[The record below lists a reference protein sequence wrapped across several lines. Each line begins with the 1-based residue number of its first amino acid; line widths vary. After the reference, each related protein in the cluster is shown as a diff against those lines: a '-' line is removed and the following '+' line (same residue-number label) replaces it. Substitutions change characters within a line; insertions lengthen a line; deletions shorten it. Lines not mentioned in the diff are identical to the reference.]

1 MKIRLLPDSVAN
13 QIAAGEVVGNASSV
27 VKEMAE
33 NAVDAGASLVTIN
46 FRADGRELVQ
56 VTDNGEGMTPA
67 DARLAF
73 DKHAT
78 SKITSIED
86 IYRLQ
91 TFGFRGEA
99 LASIAAV
106 AEVELTTRTE
116 NEEVGCR
123 IVMRGGQFVSQEQV
137 VAPKGTTFKVRNLFY
152 NVPAR
157 RKFIE
162 DSDHEA
168 AKIKAEFTRVALCH
182 PEVAFMLYKD
192 DAPLYNLPVA
202 PLKGRIVG
210 LMGKSMAAQLLE
222 VGTNTSIVNIK
233 GFVGRPESAK
243 KRNKEQYFF
252 VNGRYFKSPYLH
264 KAVLA
269 AYEKLIPA
277 GVFPSYFLYLT
288 VDTDKVDVNVH
299 PQKTEVKFSENS
311 EIWQIVNAAVR
322 ESLAKT
328 GAVPMMDFD
337 DEGEVQIPVFG
348 PDSNREL
355 HEPASTINPFYN
367 PFTAKLRQANNAG
380 GGSGSVGGRS
390 GGLSSGFGAGIDDF
404 MSPYPSSPESE
415 VEREFDSS
423 IMEFIEGGEAVSEE
437 SQQELALDQSADYF
451 RGAVPLAGGYVATSL
466 GGRLAIV
473 DLARAR
479 EVLMFK
485 RYISMLKDDVSVGQA
500 LLFPER
506 MVLSADDVELMNG
519 QSDKFGAFGF
529 DFQVVDQN
537 TVEFSSLPA
546 DIDRGAIEE
555 LVYDM
560 LDSLRDGIGLSDR
573 VRKERLASI
582 LSKSSGVKRLS
593 EGEVE
598 AVLDSLEGCKDC
610 SLTYDGRP
618 VVRLIEPNEI
628 KTMF

>member
-86 IYRLQ
+86 IYRLS

-106 AEVELTTRTE
+106 AEVEVTTRTE
-116 NEEVGCR
+116 NEELGCR
-123 IVMRGGQFVSQEQV
+123 IVMRGGEFVSQEQV
-137 VAPKGTTFKVRNLFY
+137 VAPLGTTFKVRNLFF

-162 DSDHEA
+162 DSEKEA

-202 PLKGRIVG
+202 PLKGRIAG
-210 LMGKSMAAQLLE
+210 LMGKSIASQLLE
-222 VGTNTSIVNIK
+222 VGTSTTIVK
-233 GFVGRPESAK
+233 VEGFVGRPEAAK
-243 KRNKEQYFF
+243 KRNKEQFLF
-252 VNGRYFKSPYLH
+252 VNGRFFKSPYLH
-264 KAVLA
+264 KAVMA

-299 PQKTEVKFSENS
+299 PQKTEVKFSEDS
-311 EIWQIVNAAVR
+311 EIWQIINAAVR

-328 GAVPMMDFD
+328 GAVPMMDFE
-337 DEGEVQIPVFG
+337 DEGEIQIPVF
-348 PDSNREL
+348 DQSAERRQMY
-355 HEPASTINPFYN
+355 EPASTFNPYYN
-367 PFTAKLRQANNAG
+367 PFTAKPRQGGAAG
-380 GGSGSVGGRS
+380 SEA
-390 GGLSSGFGAGIDDF
+390 SGFDAALESF
-404 MSPYPSSPESE
+404 MAPYPTSQESE
-415 VEREFDSS
+415 LEREFDSS
-423 IMEFIEGGEAVSEE
+423 IMEFIEGGEAVEE
-437 SQQELALDQSADYF
+437 AAEQELGLNHSADYF
-451 RGAVPLAGGYVATSL
+451 KGAVTLAGGYVATSL

-479 EVLMFK
+479 EVLLFR
-485 RYISMLKDDVSVGQA
+485 RYMAMIGSGASVGQA
-500 LLFPER
+500 LLFAER
-506 MVLSADDVELMNG
+506 MVLSADDVELMSL
-519 QSDKFGAFGF
+519 QRDKFVAFGF
-529 DFQVVDQN
+529 DFAVVDSN
-537 TVEFSSLPA
+537 TVEFTSLPA
-546 DIDRGAIEE
+546 DVERSAIEDV
-555 LVYDM
+555 VYDM
-560 LDSLRDGIGLSDR
+560 LDSLRDGIGVSER
-573 VRKERLASI
+573 QRKERLAAI
-582 LSKSSGVKRLS
+582 LSRNRGVKALS

-598 AVLDSLEGCKDC
+598 AVLDSLEGCREC

-618 VVRLIEPNEI
+618 VVRLVEPADI
-628 KTMF
+628 KALFLN

>member
-86 IYRLQ
+86 IYRLS

-116 NEEVGCR
+116 NEELGCR
-123 IVMRGGQFVSQEQV
+123 IVMRGGEFVSQEQV
-137 VAPKGTTFKVRNLFY
+137 VAPKGTTFKVRNLFF

-162 DSDHEA
+162 DSEREA
-168 AKIKAEFTRVALCH
+168 AKIKTEFTRVALCH

-202 PLKGRIVG
+202 PLKGRIAG
-210 LMGKSMAAQLLE
+210 LMGKSIAAQLLE
-222 VGTNTSIVNIK
+222 VGTTTSIVK
-233 GFVGRPESAK
+233 VEGFVGRPESAK
-243 KRNKEQYFF
+243 KRNKEQYLF
-252 VNGRYFKSPYLH
+252 VNGRFFKSPYLH

-269 AYEKLIPA
+269 AYDKLIPA

-299 PQKTEVKFSENS
+299 PQKTEVKFSEDS

-328 GAVPMMDFD
+328 GAVPMMDFE
-337 DEGEVQIPVFG
+337 DEGEVEIPVYG
-348 PDSNREL
+348 SANGRQL
-355 HEPASTINPFYN
+355 REPASTINPYYN
-367 PFTAKLRQANNAG
+367 PFTAKPRQSSEGDG
-380 GGSGSVGGRS
+380 GGSVGSRS
-390 GGLSSGFGAGIDDF
+390 GGLSGGFGAGLDDF
-404 MSPYPSSPESE
+404 MSPYPSSAESE
-415 VEREFDSS
+415 LEREFDSS

-437 SQQELALDQSADYF
+437 SQQELALDQTADYF
-451 RGAVPLAGGYVATSL
+451 RGAVPLVGGYVATSL

-479 EVLMFK
+479 EVLMFR
-485 RYISMLKDDVSVGQA
+485 RYISMLKGDVSVGQA

-506 MVLSADDVELMNG
+506 MVLSADDVELMRA
-519 QSDKFGAFGF
+519 QSDKFAAFGF
-529 DFQVVDQN
+529 EFAVVDQN
-537 TVEFSSLPA
+537 TVEFCSLPA
-546 DIDRGAIEE
+546 DIDRGAVED

-560 LDSLRDGIGLSDR
+560 LDSLRDGLGLSDK
-573 VRKERLASI
+573 VRKERLAAI
-582 LSKSSGVKRLS
+582 LSKSCGVKRLS

>member
-86 IYRLQ
+86 IYRLS

-116 NEEVGCR
+116 NEELGCR
-123 IVMRGGQFVSQEQV
+123 IVMRGGEFVSQEQV
-137 VAPKGTTFKVRNLFY
+137 VAPKGTTFKVRNLFF

-162 DSDHEA
+162 DSEREA
-168 AKIKAEFTRVALCH
+168 AKIKTEFTRVALCP

-202 PLKGRIVG
+202 PLKGRIAG
-210 LMGKSMAAQLLE
+210 LMGKSIAAQLLE
-222 VGTNTSIVNIK
+222 VGTTTSIVK
-233 GFVGRPESAK
+233 VEGFVGRPESAK
-243 KRNKEQYFF
+243 KRNKEQYLF
-252 VNGRYFKSPYLH
+252 VNGRFFKSPYLH

-269 AYEKLIPA
+269 AYDKLIPA

-299 PQKTEVKFSENS
+299 PQKTEVKFSEDS

-328 GAVPMMDFD
+328 GAVPMMDFE
-337 DEGEVQIPVFG
+337 DEGEVEIPVYG
-348 PDSNREL
+348 SANGRQL
-355 HEPASTINPFYN
+355 REPASTINPYYN
-367 PFTAKLRQANNAG
+367 PFTAKPRQSSEGDG
-380 GGSGSVGGRS
+380 GGSVGSRS
-390 GGLSSGFGAGIDDF
+390 GALSGGFGAGIDDF
-404 MSPYPSSPESE
+404 MSPYPSSAESE
-415 VEREFDSS
+415 LEREFDSS

-437 SQQELALDQSADYF
+437 SQQELALDQTADYF
-451 RGAVPLAGGYVATSL
+451 RGAVPLVGGYVATSL

-479 EVLMFK
+479 EVLMFR
-485 RYISMLKDDVSVGQA
+485 RYISMLKGDVSVGQA

-506 MVLSADDVELMNG
+506 MVLSADDVELMRA
-519 QSDKFGAFGF
+519 QSDKFAAFGF
-529 DFQVVDQN
+529 EFAVVDQN
-537 TVEFSSLPA
+537 TIEFSSLPA
-546 DIDRGAIEE
+546 DIDRGAVED

-560 LDSLRDGIGLSDR
+560 LDSLRDGLGVSDR
-573 VRKERLASI
+573 VRKERLAAI
-582 LSKSSGVKRLS
+582 LSKSCGVKRLS

>member
-116 NEEVGCR
+116 NEELGCR
-123 IVMRGGQFVSQEQV
+123 IVMRGGEFVSQEQV
-137 VAPKGTTFKVRNLFY
+137 VAPKGTTFKVRNLFF

-162 DSDHEA
+162 DSEREA
-168 AKIKAEFTRVALCH
+168 AKIKTEFTRVALCH

-202 PLKGRIVG
+202 PLKGRIAG
-210 LMGKSMAAQLLE
+210 LMGKSIAAQLLE
-222 VGTNTSIVNIK
+222 VGTTTSIVK
-233 GFVGRPESAK
+233 VEGFVGRPESAK
-243 KRNKEQYFF
+243 KRNKEQYLF
-252 VNGRYFKSPYLH
+252 VNGRFFKSPYLH

-269 AYEKLIPA
+269 AYDKLIPA

-299 PQKTEVKFSENS
+299 PQKTEVKFSEDS

-328 GAVPMMDFD
+328 GAVPMMDFE
-337 DEGEVQIPVFG
+337 DEGEVEIPVYG
-348 PDSNREL
+348 SANGRQL
-355 HEPASTINPFYN
+355 REPASTINPYYN
-367 PFTAKLRQANNAG
+367 PFTAKPRQSSEGDG
-380 GGSGSVGGRS
+380 GGSVGSRS
-390 GGLSSGFGAGIDDF
+390 GALSGGFGAGLDDF
-404 MSPYPSSPESE
+404 MSPYPSSAESE
-415 VEREFDSS
+415 LEREFDSS

-437 SQQELALDQSADYF
+437 SQQELALDQTADYF
-451 RGAVPLAGGYVATSL
+451 RGAVPLVGGYVATSL

-479 EVLMFK
+479 EVLMFR
-485 RYISMLKDDVSVGQA
+485 RYISMLKGDVSVGQA

-506 MVLSADDVELMNG
+506 MVLSADDVELMRA
-519 QSDKFGAFGF
+519 QSDKFAAFGF
-529 DFQVVDQN
+529 EFAVVDQN

-546 DIDRGAIEE
+546 DIDRGAVED

-560 LDSLRDGIGLSDR
+560 LDSLRDGLGLSDR
-573 VRKERLASI
+573 VRKERLAAI
-582 LSKSSGVKRLS
+582 LSKSCGVKRLS

>member
-86 IYRLQ
+86 IYRLS

-106 AEVELTTRTE
+106 AEVEVTTRTE
-116 NEEVGCR
+116 NEELGCR
-123 IVMRGGQFVSQEQV
+123 IVMRGGEFVSQEQV
-137 VAPKGTTFKVRNLFY
+137 VAPLGTTFKVRNLFF

-162 DSDHEA
+162 DSEKEA

-202 PLKGRIVG
+202 PLKGRIAG
-210 LMGKSMAAQLLE
+210 LMGKSIAAQLLE
-222 VGTNTSIVNIK
+222 VGTSTTIVK
-233 GFVGRPESAK
+233 VEGFVGRPEAAK
-243 KRNKEQYFF
+243 KRNKEQFLF
-252 VNGRYFKSPYLH
+252 VNGRFFKSPYLH
-264 KAVLA
+264 KAVMA

-299 PQKTEVKFSENS
+299 PQKTEVKFSEDS
-311 EIWQIVNAAVR
+311 EIWQIINAAVR

-328 GAVPMMDFD
+328 GAVPMMDFE
-337 DEGEVQIPVFG
+337 DEGEIQIPVF
-348 PDSNREL
+348 DQSAERRQM
-355 HEPASTINPFYN
+355 HEPASTFNPYYN
-367 PFTAKLRQANNAG
+367 PFTAKPRQGVA
-380 GGSGSVGGRS
+380 SGSEA
-390 GGLSSGFGAGIDDF
+390 SGFDAALESF
-404 MSPYPSSPESE
+404 MAPYPTSQESE
-415 VEREFDSS
+415 LEREFDSS
-423 IMEFIEGGEAVSEE
+423 IMEFIEGGEAVEE
-437 SQQELALDQSADYF
+437 AAEQELGLNHSADYF
-451 RGAVPLAGGYVATSL
+451 KGAVTLAGGYVATSL

-479 EVLMFK
+479 EVLLFR
-485 RYISMLKDDVSVGQA
+485 RYMAMIGSGASVGQA
-500 LLFPER
+500 LLFAER
-506 MVLSADDVELMNG
+506 MVLSADDVELMSL
-519 QSDKFGAFGF
+519 QRDKFVAFGF
-529 DFQVVDQN
+529 DFAVVDSN
-537 TVEFSSLPA
+537 TVEFTSLPA
-546 DIDRGAIEE
+546 DVERSAIEDV
-555 LVYDM
+555 VYDM
-560 LDSLRDGIGLSDR
+560 LDSLRDGIGVSER
-573 VRKERLASI
+573 QRKERLAAI
-582 LSKSSGVKRLS
+582 LSRNRGVKALS

-598 AVLDSLEGCKDC
+598 AVLDSLEGCREC

-618 VVRLIEPNEI
+618 VVRLVEPADI
-628 KTMF
+628 KALFLN

>member
-116 NEEVGCR
+116 NEELGCR
-123 IVMRGGQFVSQEQV
+123 IVMRGGEFVSQEQV
-137 VAPKGTTFKVRNLFY
+137 VAPKGTTFKVRNLFF

-162 DSDHEA
+162 DSEREA
-168 AKIKAEFTRVALCH
+168 AKIKTEFTRVALCH

-202 PLKGRIVG
+202 PLKGRIAG
-210 LMGKSMAAQLLE
+210 LMGKSIAAQLLE
-222 VGTNTSIVNIK
+222 VGTTTSIVK
-233 GFVGRPESAK
+233 VEGFVGRPESAK
-243 KRNKEQYFF
+243 KRNKEQYLF
-252 VNGRYFKSPYLH
+252 VNGRFFKSPYLH

-269 AYEKLIPA
+269 AYDKLIPA

-299 PQKTEVKFSENS
+299 PQKTEVKFSEDS

-328 GAVPMMDFD
+328 GAVPMMDFE
-337 DEGEVQIPVFG
+337 DEGEVEIPVYG
-348 PDSNREL
+348 SANGRQL
-355 HEPASTINPFYN
+355 REPASTINPYYN
-367 PFTAKLRQANNAG
+367 PFTAKPRQSSEGEG
-380 GGSGSVGGRS
+380 GGSVGSRS
-390 GGLSSGFGAGIDDF
+390 GALSGGFGAGLDDF
-404 MSPYPSSPESE
+404 MSPYPSSAESE
-415 VEREFDSS
+415 LEREFDSS

-437 SQQELALDQSADYF
+437 SQQELALDQTADYF
-451 RGAVPLAGGYVATSL
+451 RGAVPLVGGYVATSL

-479 EVLMFK
+479 EVLMFR
-485 RYISMLKDDVSVGQA
+485 RYISMLKGDVSVGQA

-506 MVLSADDVELMNG
+506 MVLSADDVELMRA
-519 QSDKFGAFGF
+519 QSDKFAAFGF
-529 DFQVVDQN
+529 DFAVVDQN

-560 LDSLRDGIGLSDR
+560 LDSLRDGLGLSDK
-573 VRKERLASI
+573 VRKERLAAI
-582 LSKSSGVKRLS
+582 LSKSCGVKRLS

>member
-86 IYRLQ
+86 IYRLS

-116 NEEVGCR
+116 NEELGCR
-123 IVMRGGQFVSQEQV
+123 IVMRGGEFVSQEQV
-137 VAPKGTTFKVRNLFY
+137 VAPKGTTFKVRNLFF

-162 DSDHEA
+162 DSEREA
-168 AKIKAEFTRVALCH
+168 AKIKTEFTRVALCH

-202 PLKGRIVG
+202 PLKGRIAG
-210 LMGKSMAAQLLE
+210 LMGKSIAAQLLE
-222 VGTNTSIVNIK
+222 VGTTTSIVK
-233 GFVGRPESAK
+233 VEGFVGRPESAK
-243 KRNKEQYFF
+243 KRNKEQYLF
-252 VNGRYFKSPYLH
+252 VNGRFFKSPYLH

-269 AYEKLIPA
+269 AYDKLIPA

-299 PQKTEVKFSENS
+299 PQKTEVKFSEDS

-328 GAVPMMDFD
+328 GAVPMMDFE
-337 DEGEVQIPVFG
+337 DEGEVEIPVYG
-348 PDSNREL
+348 SANGRQL
-355 HEPASTINPFYN
+355 REPASTINPYYN
-367 PFTAKLRQANNAG
+367 PFTAKPRQSSEGDG
-380 GGSGSVGGRS
+380 GGSVGSRS
-390 GGLSSGFGAGIDDF
+390 GALSGGFGAGIDDF
-404 MSPYPSSPESE
+404 MSPYPSSAESE
-415 VEREFDSS
+415 LEREFDSS

-437 SQQELALDQSADYF
+437 SQQELALDQTADYF
-451 RGAVPLAGGYVATSL
+451 RGAVPLVGGYVATSL

-479 EVLMFK
+479 EVLMFR
-485 RYISMLKDDVSVGQA
+485 RYISMLKGDVSVGQA

-506 MVLSADDVELMNG
+506 MVLSADDVELMRA
-519 QSDKFGAFGF
+519 QSDKFAAFGF
-529 DFQVVDQN
+529 EFAVVDQN
-537 TVEFSSLPA
+537 TIEFSSLPA
-546 DIDRGAIEE
+546 DIDRGAVED

-560 LDSLRDGIGLSDR
+560 LDSLRDGLGVSDR
-573 VRKERLASI
+573 VRKERLAAI
-582 LSKSSGVKRLS
+582 LSKSCGVKRLS

>member
-78 SKITSIED
+78 SKITSI
-86 IYRLQ
+86 YRLS

-116 NEEVGCR
+116 NEELGCR
-123 IVMRGGQFVSQEQV
+123 IVMRGGEFVSQEQV
-137 VAPKGTTFKVRNLFY
+137 VAPKGTTFKVRNLFF

-162 DSDHEA
+162 DSEREA
-168 AKIKAEFTRVALCH
+168 AKIKTEFTRVALCH

-202 PLKGRIVG
+202 PLKGRIAG
-210 LMGKSMAAQLLE
+210 LMGKSIAAQLLE
-222 VGTNTSIVNIK
+222 VGTTTSIVK
-233 GFVGRPESAK
+233 VEGFVGRPESAK
-243 KRNKEQYFF
+243 KRNKEQYLF
-252 VNGRYFKSPYLH
+252 VNGRFFKSPYLH

-269 AYEKLIPA
+269 AYDKLIPA

-299 PQKTEVKFSENS
+299 PQKTEVKFSEDS

-328 GAVPMMDFD
+328 GAVPMMDFE
-337 DEGEVQIPVFG
+337 DEGEVEIPVYG
-348 PDSNREL
+348 SANGRQL
-355 HEPASTINPFYN
+355 REPASTINPYYN
-367 PFTAKLRQANNAG
+367 PFTAKPRQSSEGDG
-380 GGSGSVGGRS
+380 GGSVGSRS
-390 GGLSSGFGAGIDDF
+390 GALSGGFGVGIDDF
-404 MSPYPSSPESE
+404 MSPYPSSAESE
-415 VEREFDSS
+415 LEREFDSS

-437 SQQELALDQSADYF
+437 SQQELALDQTADYF
-451 RGAVPLAGGYVATSL
+451 RGAVPLVGGYVATSL

-479 EVLMFK
+479 EVLMFR
-485 RYISMLKDDVSVGQA
+485 RYISMLKGDVSVGQA

-506 MVLSADDVELMNG
+506 MVLSADDVELMRA
-519 QSDKFGAFGF
+519 QSDKFAAFGF
-529 DFQVVDQN
+529 EFAVVDQN

-546 DIDRGAIEE
+546 DIDRGAVED

-560 LDSLRDGIGLSDR
+560 LDSLRDGLGLSDK
-573 VRKERLASI
+573 VRKERLAAI
-582 LSKSSGVKRLS
+582 LSKSCGVKRLS

>member
-86 IYRLQ
+86 IYRLS

-116 NEEVGCR
+116 NEELGCR
-123 IVMRGGQFVSQEQV
+123 IVMRGGEFVSQEQV
-137 VAPKGTTFKVRNLFY
+137 VAPKGTTFKVRNLFF

-162 DSDHEA
+162 DSEREA
-168 AKIKAEFTRVALCH
+168 AKIKTEFTRVALCH

-202 PLKGRIVG
+202 PLKGRIAG
-210 LMGKSMAAQLLE
+210 LMGKSIAAQLLE
-222 VGTNTSIVNIK
+222 VGTTTSIVK
-233 GFVGRPESAK
+233 VEGFVGRPESAK
-243 KRNKEQYFF
+243 KRNKEQYLF
-252 VNGRYFKSPYLH
+252 VNGRFFKSPYLH

-269 AYEKLIPA
+269 AYDKLIPA

-299 PQKTEVKFSENS
+299 PQKTEVKFSEDS

-328 GAVPMMDFD
+328 GAVPMMDFE
-337 DEGEVQIPVFG
+337 DEGEVEIPVYG
-348 PDSNREL
+348 SANGRQL
-355 HEPASTINPFYN
+355 REPASTINPYYN
-367 PFTAKLRQANNAG
+367 PFTAKPRQSSEG
-380 GGSGSVGGRS
+380 EGSGGSVGSRS
-390 GGLSSGFGAGIDDF
+390 GGLSGGFGAGIDDF
-404 MSPYPSSPESE
+404 MSPYPSSAESE
-415 VEREFDSS
+415 LEREFDSS

-437 SQQELALDQSADYF
+437 SQQELALDQTADYF
-451 RGAVPLAGGYVATSL
+451 RGAVPLVGGYVATSL

-479 EVLMFK
+479 EVLMFR

-506 MVLSADDVELMNG
+506 MVLSADDVELMRA
-519 QSDKFGAFGF
+519 QSDKFAAFGF
-529 DFQVVDQN
+529 DFAVVDQN

-546 DIDRGAIEE
+546 DIDRGAVEE

-560 LDSLRDGIGLSDR
+560 LDSLRDGLGVSDK
-573 VRKERLASI
+573 VRKERLAAI
-582 LSKSSGVKRLS
+582 LSKSCGVKRLS

>member
-116 NEEVGCR
+116 NEELGCR
-123 IVMRGGQFVSQEQV
+123 IVMRGGEFVSQEQV
-137 VAPKGTTFKVRNLFY
+137 VAPKGTTFKVRNLFF

-162 DSDHEA
+162 DSEREA
-168 AKIKAEFTRVALCH
+168 AKIKTEFTRVALCH

-202 PLKGRIVG
+202 PLKGRIAG
-210 LMGKSMAAQLLE
+210 LMGKSIAAQLLE
-222 VGTNTSIVNIK
+222 VGTTTSIVK
-233 GFVGRPESAK
+233 VEGFVGRPESAK
-243 KRNKEQYFF
+243 KRNKEQYLF
-252 VNGRYFKSPYLH
+252 VNGRFFKSPYLH

-269 AYEKLIPA
+269 AYDKLIPA

-299 PQKTEVKFSENS
+299 PQKTEVKFSEDS

-328 GAVPMMDFD
+328 GAVPMMDFE
-337 DEGEVQIPVFG
+337 DEGEVEIPVYG
-348 PDSNREL
+348 SANGRQL
-355 HEPASTINPFYN
+355 REPASTINPYYN
-367 PFTAKLRQANNAG
+367 PFTAKPRQSSEG
-380 GGSGSVGGRS
+380 EGSGGSRS
-390 GGLSSGFGAGIDDF
+390 GGLSGGFGAGIDDF
-404 MSPYPSSPESE
+404 MSPYPSSAESE
-415 VEREFDSS
+415 LEREFDSS

-437 SQQELALDQSADYF
+437 SQQELALDQTADYF
-451 RGAVPLAGGYVATSL
+451 RGAVPLVGGYVATSL

-479 EVLMFK
+479 EVLMFR
-485 RYISMLKDDVSVGQA
+485 RYISMFKGDVSVGQA

-506 MVLSADDVELMNG
+506 MVLSADDVELMRS
-519 QSDKFGAFGF
+519 QSDKFAAFGF
-529 DFQVVDQN
+529 DFAVVDQN

-560 LDSLRDGIGLSDR
+560 LDSLRDGLGVSDR
-573 VRKERLASI
+573 VRKERLAAI
-582 LSKSSGVKRLS
+582 LSKSCGVKRLS

>member
-86 IYRLQ
+86 IYRLS

-106 AEVELTTRTE
+106 AEVEVTTRTE
-116 NEEVGCR
+116 NEELGCR
-123 IVMRGGQFVSQEQV
+123 IVMRGGEFVSQEQV
-137 VAPKGTTFKVRNLFY
+137 VAPLGTTFKVRNLFF

-162 DSDHEA
+162 DSEKEA

-202 PLKGRIVG
+202 PLKGRIAG
-210 LMGKSMAAQLLE
+210 LMGKSIAAQLLE
-222 VGTNTSIVNIK
+222 VGTSTTIVK
-233 GFVGRPESAK
+233 VEGFVGRPEAAK
-243 KRNKEQYFF
+243 KRNKEQFLF
-252 VNGRYFKSPYLH
+252 VNGRFFKSPYLH
-264 KAVLA
+264 KAVMA

-299 PQKTEVKFSENS
+299 PQKTEVKFSEDS
-311 EIWQIVNAAVR
+311 EIWQIINAAVR

-328 GAVPMMDFD
+328 GAVPMMDFE
-337 DEGEVQIPVFG
+337 DEGEIQIPVF
-348 PDSNREL
+348 DQSAERRQM
-355 HEPASTINPFYN
+355 HEPASTFNPYYN
-367 PFTAKLRQANNAG
+367 PFTAKPRQGGAAG
-380 GGSGSVGGRS
+380 SEA
-390 GGLSSGFGAGIDDF
+390 SGFESALESF
-404 MSPYPSSPESE
+404 MAPYPTSQESE
-415 VEREFDSS
+415 LEREFDSS
-423 IMEFIEGGEAVSEE
+423 IMEFIEGGEAVEE
-437 SQQELALDQSADYF
+437 AADQELGLNHSADYF
-451 RGAVPLAGGYVATSL
+451 KGAVTLAGGYVATSL

-479 EVLMFK
+479 EVLLFR
-485 RYISMLKDDVSVGQA
+485 RYMAMIGSGASVGQA
-500 LLFPER
+500 LLFAER
-506 MVLSADDVELMNG
+506 MVLSADDVELMSL
-519 QSDKFGAFGF
+519 QRDKFVAFGF
-529 DFQVVDQN
+529 DFAVVDSN
-537 TVEFSSLPA
+537 TVEFTSLPA
-546 DIDRGAIEE
+546 DVERSAIEDV
-555 LVYDM
+555 VYDM
-560 LDSLRDGIGLSDR
+560 LDSLRDGIGVSER
-573 VRKERLASI
+573 QRKERLAAI
-582 LSKSSGVKRLS
+582 LSRNRGVKALS

-598 AVLDSLEGCKDC
+598 AVLDSLEGCREC

-618 VVRLIEPNEI
+618 VVRLVEPADI
-628 KTMF
+628 KALFLN

>member
-86 IYRLQ
+86 IYRLS

-106 AEVELTTRTE
+106 AEVEVTTRTE
-116 NEEVGCR
+116 NEELGCR
-123 IVMRGGQFVSQEQV
+123 IVMRGGEFVSQEQV
-137 VAPKGTTFKVRNLFY
+137 VAPLGTTFKVRNLFF

-162 DSDHEA
+162 DSEKEA

-202 PLKGRIVG
+202 PLKGRIAG
-210 LMGKSMAAQLLE
+210 LMGKSIAAQLLE
-222 VGTNTSIVNIK
+222 VGTSTTIVK
-233 GFVGRPESAK
+233 VEGFVGRPEAAK
-243 KRNKEQYFF
+243 KRNKEQFLF
-252 VNGRYFKSPYLH
+252 VNGRFFKSPYLH
-264 KAVLA
+264 KAVMA

-299 PQKTEVKFSENS
+299 PQKTEVKFSEDS
-311 EIWQIVNAAVR
+311 EIWQIINAAVR

-328 GAVPMMDFD
+328 GAVPMMDFE
-337 DEGEVQIPVFG
+337 DEGEIQIPVF
-348 PDSNREL
+348 DQSAERRQM
-355 HEPASTINPFYN
+355 HEPASTFNPYYN
-367 PFTAKLRQANNAG
+367 PFTAKPRQGGAAG
-380 GGSGSVGGRS
+380 SEA
-390 GGLSSGFGAGIDDF
+390 SGFDAALESF
-404 MSPYPSSPESE
+404 MAPYPTSQESE
-415 VEREFDSS
+415 LEREFDSS
-423 IMEFIEGGEAVSEE
+423 IMEFIEGGEAVEE
-437 SQQELALDQSADYF
+437 AAEQELGLNHSADYF
-451 RGAVPLAGGYVATSL
+451 KGAVTLAGGYVATSL

-479 EVLMFK
+479 EVLLFR
-485 RYISMLKDDVSVGQA
+485 RYMAMIGSGASVGQA
-500 LLFPER
+500 LLFAER
-506 MVLSADDVELMNG
+506 MVLSADDVELMSL
-519 QSDKFGAFGF
+519 QRDKFVAFGF
-529 DFQVVDQN
+529 DFAVVDSN
-537 TVEFSSLPA
+537 TVEFTSLPA
-546 DIDRGAIEE
+546 DVERSAIEDV
-555 LVYDM
+555 VYDM
-560 LDSLRDGIGLSDR
+560 LDSLRDGIGVSER
-573 VRKERLASI
+573 QRKERLAAI
-582 LSKSSGVKRLS
+582 LSRNRGVKALS

-598 AVLDSLEGCKDC
+598 AVLDSLEGCREC

-618 VVRLIEPNEI
+618 VVRLVEPADI
-628 KTMF
+628 KALFLN

>member
-27 VKEMAE
+27 VKEMVE
-33 NAVDAGASLVTIN
+33 NAVDAGASLVTVN

-78 SKITSIED
+78 SKICSIDD
-86 IYRLQ
+86 IYKLH

-106 AEVELTTRTE
+106 AEVEVTTRTE
-116 NEEVGCR
+116 NDELGCR
-123 IVMRGGQFVSQEQV
+123 IVMRGGEFVSQEQV
-137 VAPKGTTFKVRNLFY
+137 VAPLGTTFKVRNLFY

-162 DSDHEA
+162 DSEKEA

-182 PEVAFMLYKD
+182 PEVAFMLYKE

-202 PLKGRIVG
+202 PLKMRIAA
-210 LMGKSMAAQLLE
+210 LMGKSIASQLLE
-222 VGTNTSIVNIK
+222 VGTSTTIVK
-233 GFVGRPESAK
+233 VSGFVGRPEGAK
-243 KRNKEQYFF
+243 KRNKEQFLF
-252 VNGRYFKSPYLH
+252 VNGRFFKSPYLH

-299 PQKTEVKFSENS
+299 PQKTEVKFSEDS
-311 EIWQIVNAAVR
+311 EIWQIINAAVR

-328 GAVPMMDFD
+328 GAVPMMDFE
-337 DEGEVQIPVFG
+337 DEGEFEIPVF
-348 PDSNREL
+348 DQAQVRQM
-355 HEPASTINPFYN
+355 HEPASTFNPNYN
-367 PFTAKLRQANNAG
+367 PFTAKPRQGGVAG
-380 GGSGSVGGRS
+380 GGFESGADS
-390 GGLSSGFGAGIDDF
+390 F
-404 MSPYPSSPESE
+404 MAPYPTSQESE
-415 VEREFDSS
+415 LEREFNSS
-423 IMEFIEGGEAVSEE
+423 IMEFIEGGEAVEE
-437 SQQELALDQSADYF
+437 VAEQELSLDLGGDYF
-451 RGAVPLAGGYVATSL
+451 KGAVHLAGGYVATSL

-473 DLARAR
+473 DLTRAR
-479 EVLMFK
+479 EVLLFK
-485 RYISMLKDDVSVGQA
+485 RYMAMLSSGSSVGQA
-500 LLFPER
+500 LLFAER
-506 MVLSADDVELMNG
+506 MVLSADDVELMTL
-519 QSDKFGAFGF
+519 QRDRFVDFGF
-529 DFQVVDQN
+529 DFSVVDSN
-537 TVEFSSLPA
+537 TVEFTSLPA
-546 DIDRGAIEE
+546 DVERSAIEDV
-555 LVYDM
+555 VYDM
-560 LDSLRDGIGLSDR
+560 LDSLRDGIGVSER
-573 VRKERLASI
+573 QRKERLAAI
-582 LSKSSGVKRLS
+582 LSRSRGSKALS

-598 AVLDSLEGCKDC
+598 AVLDSLEGCRDC

-618 VVRLIEPNEI
+618 VVRLVEPDDI
-628 KTMF
+628 KALFLR

>member
-86 IYRLQ
+86 IYRLS

-106 AEVELTTRTE
+106 AEVEVTTRTE
-116 NEEVGCR
+116 NEELGCR
-123 IVMRGGQFVSQEQV
+123 IVMRGGEFVSQEQV
-137 VAPKGTTFKVRNLFY
+137 VAPLGTTFKVRNLFF

-162 DSDHEA
+162 DSEKEA

-202 PLKGRIVG
+202 PLKGRIAG
-210 LMGKSMAAQLLE
+210 LMGKSIAAQLLE
-222 VGTNTSIVNIK
+222 VGTSTTIVK
-233 GFVGRPESAK
+233 VEGFVGRPEAAK
-243 KRNKEQYFF
+243 KRNKEQFLF
-252 VNGRYFKSPYLH
+252 VNGRFFKSPYLH
-264 KAVLA
+264 KAVMA

-299 PQKTEVKFSENS
+299 PQKTEVKFSEDS
-311 EIWQIVNAAVR
+311 EIWQIINAAVR

-328 GAVPMMDFD
+328 GAVPMMDFE
-337 DEGEVQIPVFG
+337 DEGEIQIPVF
-348 PDSNREL
+348 DQSAERRQM
-355 HEPASTINPFYN
+355 HEPASTFNPYYN
-367 PFTAKLRQANNAG
+367 PFTAKPRQG
-380 GGSGSVGGRS
+380 GASGSEA
-390 GGLSSGFGAGIDDF
+390 SGFDAALESF
-404 MSPYPSSPESE
+404 MAPYPTSQESE
-415 VEREFDSS
+415 LEREFDSS
-423 IMEFIEGGEAVSEE
+423 IMEFIEGGEAVEE
-437 SQQELALDQSADYF
+437 TAEQELGLNHSADYF
-451 RGAVPLAGGYVATSL
+451 KGAVTLAGGYVATSL

-479 EVLMFK
+479 EVLLFR
-485 RYISMLKDDVSVGQA
+485 RYMAMIGSGASVGQA
-500 LLFPER
+500 LLFAER
-506 MVLSADDVELMNG
+506 MVLSADDVELMSL
-519 QSDKFGAFGF
+519 QRDKFVAFGF
-529 DFQVVDQN
+529 DFAVVDSN
-537 TVEFSSLPA
+537 TVEFTSLPA
-546 DIDRGAIEE
+546 DVERSAIEDV
-555 LVYDM
+555 VYDM
-560 LDSLRDGIGLSDR
+560 LDSLRDGIGVSER
-573 VRKERLASI
+573 QRKERLAAI
-582 LSKSSGVKRLS
+582 LSRNRGVKALS

-598 AVLDSLEGCKDC
+598 AVLDSLEGCREC

-618 VVRLIEPNEI
+618 VVRLVEPADI
-628 KTMF
+628 KALFLN

>member
-116 NEEVGCR
+116 NEELGCR
-123 IVMRGGQFVSQEQV
+123 IVMRGGEFVSQEQV
-137 VAPKGTTFKVRNLFY
+137 VAPKGTTFKVRNLFF

-162 DSDHEA
+162 DSEREA
-168 AKIKAEFTRVALCH
+168 AKIKTEFTRVALCH

-202 PLKGRIVG
+202 PLKGRIAG
-210 LMGKSMAAQLLE
+210 LIGKSITAQLLE
-222 VGTNTSIVNIK
+222 VGTTTSIVK
-233 GFVGRPESAK
+233 VEGFVGRPESAK
-243 KRNKEQYFF
+243 KRNKEQYLF
-252 VNGRYFKSPYLH
+252 VNGRFFKSPFLH

-269 AYEKLIPA
+269 AYDKLIPA

-299 PQKTEVKFSENS
+299 PQKTEVKFSEDS

-328 GAVPMMDFD
+328 GAVPMMDFE
-337 DEGEVQIPVFG
+337 DEGEVEIPVYG
-348 PDSNREL
+348 SANGRQL
-355 HEPASTINPFYN
+355 REPASTINPYYN
-367 PFTAKLRQANNAG
+367 PFTAKPRQSSEGDG
-380 GGSGSVGGRS
+380 GGSVGSRS
-390 GGLSSGFGAGIDDF
+390 GGLSGGFGAGIDDF
-404 MSPYPSSPESE
+404 MSPYPSSAESE
-415 VEREFDSS
+415 LEREFDSS

-437 SQQELALDQSADYF
+437 SQQELALDQTADYF
-451 RGAVPLAGGYVATSL
+451 RGAVPLVGGYVATSL

-479 EVLMFK
+479 EVLMFR
-485 RYISMLKDDVSVGQA
+485 RYISMLKGDVSVGQA

-506 MVLSADDVELMNG
+506 MVLSADDVELIRA
-519 QSDKFGAFGF
+519 QSDKFAAFGF
-529 DFQVVDQN
+529 DFAVVDQN

-546 DIDRGAIEE
+546 DIDRGAVED

-560 LDSLRDGIGLSDR
+560 LDSLRDGLGLSDK
-573 VRKERLASI
+573 VRKERLAAI
-582 LSKSSGVKRLS
+582 LSKSCGVKRLS